1 MNADLMAAKVRYGY
15 GKAADLVGRM
25 TNVYRPNGASSP
37 VSPFNCL
44 WGRLARIDTVP
55 YFTLI
60 NPQKYNA
67 PLFYAMMDSTDMEV
81 GDYLVQG
88 DTYFAIT
95 VPDIGPV
102 EAVICN
108 AVVTV
113 TRTSPTL
120 KAGQMPYGASTT
132 ATDAIML
139 QSWPASALLKNKGE
153 RLDTV
158 LPGDTKTSAWEILL
172 PASVP
177 ITLRTSDIIADTNG
191 RRWIVG
197 GAELTFLGWRI
208 LAQQEAA

>member
-15 GKAADLVGRM
+15 GKGASAVGRLV
-25 TNVYRPNGASSP
+25 TKYRPSGAGNP
-37 VSPFNCL
+37 
-44 WGRLARIDTVP
+44 LATSYGTTLAAFDTVP
-55 YFTLI
+55 KFTFI
-60 NPQKYNA
+60 NPQKFGA
-67 PLFYAMMDSTDMEV
+67 PLFYALMDSTGVEP
-81 GDYLVQG
+81 GDYLVGSG